1 MYAEFSIFMIKKV
14 DYPDIIDPDS
24 LNLKK
29 ITGKSMDLRRST
41 KNVDNQNKGK
51 KRKKYS
57 W

>member
-1 MYAEFSIFMIKKV
+1 MIKKL

-29 ITGKSMDLRRST
+29 VTGKSMDLRRST
-41 KNVDNQNKGK
+41 KNGENQNKVK

>member
-1 MYAEFSIFMIKKV
+1 MIKKV

-29 ITGKSMDLRRST
+29 VTGKSMDLRRST
-41 KNVDNQNKGK
+41 KNGDNQTKVK
-51 KRKKYS
+51 KKKKYS